1 MAGVRDDWEDVVRT
15 AVVEAL
21 SLGHARV
28 PGHVARASIS
38 ERCARDYLESF
49 GAEDAVAYE
58 IVGDTLRLMRTADWR
73 PGEAEAVA

>member
-1 MAGVRDDWEDVVRT
+1 MPTVSDEWQAVVRR

-28 PGHVARASIS
+28 PGRVARASIS
-38 ERCARDYLESF
+38 EGYARDYLGSF
-49 GAEDAVAYE
+49 GREDAIAYE

-73 PGEAEAVA
+73 PGEAVA

>member
-1 MAGVRDDWEDVVRT
+1 MACVSDDWQEIVRS

-21 SLGHARV
+21 RLGHARV

-38 ERCARDYLESF
+38 ERCARDYLGSF

-58 IVGDTLRLMRTADWR
+58 IVGDTLRLMRTADWQ
-73 PGEAEAVA
+73 PGAAVA